1 MQGTRW
7 SCEKSPVEIASSYP
21 SRGLVRHS
29 SACPVMNQQLPE
41 HNAAVPPG
49 TRFSLI
55 TGATSGIG
63 NGFAH
68 ELARDGIN
76 LVITARNE
84 ARLQEVKTELEAKYS
99 IKVIIIPRDLTN
111 PEAPSEIFE
120 ILKQEGITLS
130 VLVNNAGF
138 NVYGKFEETDLEEEI
153 KMIRLHIVAVTQMTK
168 LFLRQ
173 RSRKVENMI
182 LNVSSIAGL
191 VPGPLV
197 SVHFATRA
205 YILSFSL
212 ALTNEFQGSDVH
224 VTSLCPGP
232 TQSAFFGRAG
242 MKDVRLA
249 SGKPIKLMDAQKVA
263 AIGYDALKKR
273 KVIVVPGFRN
283 KILAFMATVAPRA
296 LAVKLTRWLMERI

>member
-1 MQGTRW
+1 MT
-7 SCEKSPVEIASSYP
+7 
-21 SRGLVRHS
+21 
-29 SACPVMNQQLPE
+29 
-41 HNAAVPPG
+41 PPAR
-49 TRFSLI
+49 TRFALI

-68 ELARDGIN
+68 VLARDGIN

-84 ARLQEVKTELEAKYS
+84 TRLEEVKNELEDKYS
-99 IKVIIIPRDLTN
+99 INVKIIPRDLAN

-120 ILKQEGITLS
+120 ILKREEIILN

-153 KMIRLHIVAVTQMTK
+153 KMIRLHVVAVTQMTK

-173 RSRKVENMI
+173 RSRQVENMI

-212 ALTNEFQGSDVH
+212 ALSNELQGSDAH
-224 VTSLCPGP
+224 VTCLCPGP
-232 TQSAFFGRAG
+232 IKSAFFGRAG
-242 MKDVRLA
+242 MSDVRLA
-249 SGKPIKLMDAQKVA
+249 SGKPIKLMDAEIVA

-273 KVIVVPGFRN
+273 KVVVVPGYRN

-296 LAVKLTRWLMERI
+296 IAIRFTRWLMERI